1 MLPARVFF
9 RESVFNVRTSD
20 GVHER
25 HLEFLG
31 INHLRLDTDR
41 RSKQNFS
48 EKKRDVKPVASIDVF
63 YFCECS
69 SEAQIELGC
78 QS

>member
-1 MLPARVFF
+1 MLPARVLF

-41 RSKQNFS
+41 PFQAEFLRK
-48 EKKRDVKPVASIDVF
+48 EKGKNARPVASIGVF
-63 YFCECS
+63 YF
-69 SEAQIELGC
+69 
-78 QS
+78 

>member
-31 INHLRLDTDR
+31 INYLRLDTDR
-41 RSKQNFS
+41 PFQAEFFRK
-48 EKKRDVKPVASIDVF
+48 EKGKMLNP
-63 YFCECS
+63 
-69 SEAQIELGC
+69 
-78 QS
+78 